1 MPELPQS
8 TYRPPFGFANGHLQT
23 IYPTIF
29 RRTPQICTR
38 RERIETPDGDFLD
51 LDWSPD
57 CGNRKLAI
65 LSHGL
70 EGHSQR
76 KYMQGMARAL
86 CRAGWQVLAWNFRG
100 CSGEPNRRLQFYHSG
115 STGDLDTV
123 IRHADRAGRYQAI
136 ALLGFSLGGNIT
148 LKLVGDQAAALNP
161 RICAAVAFSVTCD
174 LSSSAQQLAGWQ
186 NSIYMRRFLK
196 TLRQKVRYK
205 AARFPGELTLPG
217 LESMRSF
224 YEFDDAYTA
233 PVHGF
238 RDAAD
243 YWAQC
248 SSLHSL
254 PHIRIPTLLVNA
266 CDDPFLSPS
275 CYPVELARNHP
286 HFHLE
291 TPRSGGHMGFVSF
304 NASKTYWSEQRAVD
318 FLAAHGP
325 AHTALNSAES
335 SG

>member
-1 MPELPQS
+1 MPLLQKS
-8 TYRPPFGFANGHLQT
+8 AYRPPFGFAHGHLQT
-23 IYPTIF
+23 IYPTLF
-29 RRTPQICTR
+29 RRTPRIPLR
-38 RERIETPDGDFLD
+38 RERIETPDDDFLD

-57 CGNRKLAI
+57 HGSRKLAI

-76 KYMQGMARAL
+76 NYMQGMTRAL

-100 CSGEPNRRLQFYHSG
+100 CSGVPNHRLQFYHSG
-115 STGDLDTV
+115 STPDLDTV

-136 ALLGFSLGGNIT
+136 ALVGFSLGGNIT
-148 LKLVGDQAAALNP
+148 LKLVGDQAATLNP

-196 TLRQKVRYK
+196 TLRQKVRDK
-205 AARFPGELTLPG
+205 AVRFPGELTLEG
-217 LESMRSF
+217 LAGMRSF

-238 RDAAD
+238 KNAAD

-248 SSLHSL
+248 SSLPSL
-254 PHIRIPTLLVNA
+254 AQIRIPTLLVNA
-266 CDDPFLSPS
+266 LDDPFLSRS
-275 CYPVELARNHP
+275 CYPIELARSHP
-286 HFHLE
+286 NFHLE

-304 NASKTYWSEQRAVD
+304 NAQKTYWSEQRTVD
-318 FLAAHGP
+318 FLSEYEPERTTH
-325 AHTALNSAES
+325 N
-335 SG
+335 